1 MFVDDTRLVQVRL
14 NAMLIA
20 ETFVASRVL
29 ETVSLIW
36 LWGEDWLYTQ
46 QRTLNCSRPQSI
58 SNDQNRSA
66 RQPRMPRLISTA

>member
-1 MFVDDTRLVQVRL
+1 MIVDDTRLAQVRL

-36 LWGEDWLYTQ
+36 LWCED
-46 QRTLNCSRPQSI
+46 
-58 SNDQNRSA
+58 
-66 RQPRMPRLISTA
+66 